1 MRSPADMRRPLALV
15 IALAIGL
22 SAITYLI
29 PIFEE
34 IIKGGKYA
42 IGQRLSEVGTSPP
55 KNLITNTSVSFSL
68 TIGEKVLWF
77 DFGGVKAL
85 TTIEEMLF
93 NVPRRPKLSKW
104 AVPIIGSL
112 IVNLSTNME
121 IECVRLEFFHESERE
136 WFFIDYGDY
145 VLNTSY
151 TYVLLDERPG
161 CAYAIDNLI
170 PGLSYRL
177 VVALRPLEGIGED
190 AELEEGQVLYS
201 NGTITAVYTSYPEET
216 LLVYLENITLPTVE
230 FRILSVEATSKYLVL
245 VLEHVGSLPLIFNR
259 KGPSINLV
267 LPYGAG
273 GVDIVKVAELERKI
287 SPTHI
292 PLPAH
297 VEYIRGGHDVWL
309 PKPWE
314 EYMASVLLPGEKL
327 ELKIEYG
334 AALHGK
340 VLIEVPGDK
349 VAVDIGG

>member
-1 MRSPADMRRPLALV
+1 MRSPAGMRRTLAFA
-15 IALAIGL
+15 IALAIGF
-22 SAITYLI
+22 SATMYLA

-34 IIKGGKYA
+34 VIKGGKYA
-42 IGQRLSEVGTSPP
+42 IGQKPSEVETLLPEIP
-55 KNLITNTSVSFSL
+55 AANTSTSFSL
-68 TIGEKVLWF
+68 TAGGKVLWF
-77 DFGGVKAL
+77 DFRGVKAL

-93 NVPRRPKLSKW
+93 NVPGRPKLSKW

-121 IECVRLEFFHESERE
+121 IEYVRLEFFHESERE

-161 CAYAIDNLI
+161 CAYAIDNLM

-177 VVALRPLEGIGED
+177 IVALHPPEGTGE
-190 AELEEGQVLYS
+190 ELGLEEGQILYS
-201 NGTITAVYTSYPEET
+201 NGTITVVYTSYPEET
-216 LLVYLENITLPTVE
+216 LLVYLENITLPSVE
-230 FRILSVEATSKYLVL
+230 FKIIGVKATPEYLVL
-245 VLEHVGSLPLIFNR
+245 ILEHVGSLPLIFDR
-259 KGPSINLV
+259 ETPSINFV

-273 GVDIVKVAELERKI
+273 GIDIVKVTELGRKI
-287 SPTHI
+287 SPTHV

-297 VEYIRGGHDVWL
+297 VEYIRGGHDIWL

-327 ELKIEYG
+327 ELKIKYG
-334 AALHGK
+334 ITLHGR
-340 VLIEVPGDK
+340 VSIEVPRDK
-349 VAVDIGG
+349 VTIDIGE